1 MLCFFF
7 IRLRIPPSATRTA
20 TLSPSTK
27 LFRSKAVL
35 PVSEA
40 GTGTGAQALPVD
52 LGTLLAAA
60 DPARGESVG
69 KVCASC
75 HTFRSEEHTSELQ
88 ALMRISYAV
97 CRLKKNVYSVVLSPT
112 ARNTIDLT
120 DTHLCHI
127 LTCH

>member
-1 MLCFFF
+1 MTQ
-7 IRLRIPPSATRTA
+7 IE
-20 TLSPSTK
+20 
-27 LFRSKAVL
+27 KAVL

-75 HTFRSEEHTSELQ
+75 HTFEQGGPNRTGPNLWGIVGRPVASAPGFAYSD
-88 ALMRISYAV
+88 ALAGHPGAWTYEQLEIGTASGRERV
-97 CRLKKNVYSVVLSPT
+97 CPYVKMSVVAGALKKKRIKNK
-112 ARNTIDLT
+112 
-120 DTHLCHI
+120 
-127 LTCH
+127 

>member
-1 MLCFFF
+1 MTQ
-7 IRLRIPPSATRTA
+7 IE
-20 TLSPSTK
+20 
-27 LFRSKAVL
+27 KAVL

-75 HTFRSEEHTSELQ
+75 HTFEQGGPNRTGPNLWGIVGRPVASAPGFAYSDALAGHPGAWTYEQLAAYPDSPAPPVPGNTMRTEER
-88 ALMRISYAV
+88 RIGTRG
-97 CRLKKNVYSVVLSPT
+97 CRT
-112 ARNTIDLT
+112 W
-120 DTHLCHI
+120 
-127 LTCH
+127 